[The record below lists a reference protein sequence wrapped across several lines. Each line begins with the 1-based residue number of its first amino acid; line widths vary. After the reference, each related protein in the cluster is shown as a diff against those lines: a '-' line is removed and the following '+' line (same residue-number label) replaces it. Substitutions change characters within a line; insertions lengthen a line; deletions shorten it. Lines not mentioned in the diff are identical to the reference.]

1 MRRTRTYNPSTLVIR
16 YDALISERSSLAADN
31 ILLAFSMAKKWR
43 YKFSTLTEDER
54 KSGCLEGLCKA
65 AKKYKPES
73 GFAFSTYATTAM
85 YTTLLSMVE
94 HNGRFKAALSDDLSE
109 AVDPVVPEDFEL
121 FEKVDELP
129 VVYRAVVRQTYFE
142 LLPEKSIARLHG
154 ESLKWVRLRLA
165 EAIDQLRAA
174 YGSASDEGPHRDE
187 TKTPRRRGKATEQ
200 QGQTRDEFPEPL
212 ESDVPDVAGAGE
224 RTQIPRDAP
233 LAVRRG
239 MAKAQ
244 DRC

>member
-1 MRRTRTYNPSTLVIR
+1 MRRHRYNPSTLVIR
-16 YDALISERSSLAADN
+16 YDALIAERSNLAADN

-43 YKFSTLTEDER
+43 CKFSTLTEDER

-154 ESLKWVRLRLA
+154 ETQKWVRLRLA
-165 EAIDQLRAA
+165 EAIDLLRAA
-174 YGSASDEGPHRDE
+174 YGSASEEGLHDERHPRKGHPKAGDGLPLVDRCRADPRE
-187 TKTPRRRGKATEQ
+187 QRRVRRRV
-200 QGQTRDEFPEPL
+200 QGQEAIRPGEL
-212 ESDVPDVAGAGE
+212 GAGV
-224 RTQIPRDAP
+224 Q
-233 LAVRRG
+233 
-239 MAKAQ
+239 
-244 DRC
+244 